1 MSEAPETIWAFPE
14 IGECVDAEEVTDEI
28 RAFGITEYRRA
39 DLPPTLSAAME
50 LPEVKA
56 LVNALTLVARAHDL
70 REFYHALPNDR
81 HRIGEKRS
89 PKGHAREAWL
99 RAFRKSAK
107 AAAAALA
114 AIKEPKT

>member
-1 MSEAPETIWAFPE
+1 MTTTNNALTP
-14 IGECVDAEEVTDEI
+14 GEVEGEYGGTAVS
-28 RAFGITEYRRA
+28 YRRA

>member
-1 MSEAPETIWAFPE
+1 MNDWPTEAEIKAMFPRKE
-14 IGECVDAEEVTDEI
+14 G
-28 RAFGITEYRRA
+28 FGA
-39 DLPPTLSAAME
+39 DVTLSVAMQ
-50 LPEVKA
+50 LPEVRA
-56 LVNALTLVARAHDL
+56 LVDALTLIVRAHDL
-70 REFYHALPNDR
+70 RESYHALPNDH

-114 AIKEPKT
+114 AIKDPKI